1 MTPNPKP
8 KTVRPVR
15 ANAGLRI
22 RYMRR
27 MEAMIAEMQA
37 SVSYWLTAAY
47 RAAPPRVAEL
57 AEDAAPSDQ
66 MQSEVQRLF
75 EQWMKRFEDAADG
88 MAESLVDGQ
97 FKRTDAAMRMAL
109 KDAGW
114 TVKFTMTPAMR
125 DAFDACLAENVGLIK
140 SIPSRYFS
148 QIESLTAQS
157 YSNGRN
163 LQMFTEGIK
172 KLYPVTANRAVLIAR
187 DQTNKANAV
196 VSRTRQLELGLTEA
210 IWVHSGGGKIPR
222 PSHVKAGAEHRRYK
236 IAEGCPIDGEFIQ
249 PGEKIGCRCISR
261 PILPYVTA

>member
-8 KTVRPVR
+8 KLVRPVR

-27 MEAMIAEMQA
+27 MEALIAEMHQ
-37 SVSYWLTAAY
+37 SVAYWLTAAY

-57 AEDAAPSDQ
+57 AEDATPSDQ

-75 EQWMKRFEDAADG
+75 EQWMKRFEDAAPG
-88 MAESLVDGQ
+88 MAESFMLSQ
-97 FKRTDAAMRMAL
+97 FSATDAAMRMAL

-125 DAFDACLAENVGLIK
+125 DAFDACLSENVGLIK

-163 LQMFTEGIK
+163 LQTFSEGIK
-172 KLYPVTANRAVLIAR
+172 ALYPVTANRAVLIAR
-187 DQTNKANAV
+187 DQTNKATAV
-196 VSRTRQLELGLTEA
+196 ITRTRQLELGLTEA
-210 IWVHSGGGKIPR
+210 VWVHSGGGKTPR
-222 PSHVKAGAEHRRYK
+222 PSHVRANGTRYK
-236 IAEGCPIDGEFIQ
+236 IAEGCPIDGVPIQ
-249 PGEKIGCRCISR
+249 PGELINCRCVSR

>member
-15 ANAGLRI
+15 ANAGLRA
-22 RYMRR
+22 RYRR
-27 MEAMIAEMQA
+27 RLTALIDEMQA

-57 AEDAAPSDQ
+57 AEDATPSDQ

-75 EQWMKRFEDAADG
+75 EQWMKRFEDAAPG
-88 MAESLVDGQ
+88 TAESFMISQ
-97 FKRTDAAMRMAL
+97 FSTTDAAMRMAL

-125 DAFDACLAENVGLIK
+125 DAFNACLSENVGLIK
-140 SIPSRYFS
+140 SIPSAYFEKI
-148 QIESLTAQS
+148 QGLTARS
-157 YSNGRN
+157 FANGRN

-172 KLYPVTANRAVLIAR
+172 ALYPVTANRAVLIAR
-187 DQTNKANAV
+187 DQTNKATAV
-196 VSRTRQLELGLTEA
+196 ITRTRQLELGLKEA
-210 IWVHSGGGKIPR
+210 LWVHSGGGKTPR
-222 PSHVKAGAEHRRYK
+222 PSHVRANGERYK
-236 IAEGCPIDGEFIQ
+236 IAEGCVIDGVPIQ
-249 PGEKIGCRCISR
+249 PGELINCRCVSR